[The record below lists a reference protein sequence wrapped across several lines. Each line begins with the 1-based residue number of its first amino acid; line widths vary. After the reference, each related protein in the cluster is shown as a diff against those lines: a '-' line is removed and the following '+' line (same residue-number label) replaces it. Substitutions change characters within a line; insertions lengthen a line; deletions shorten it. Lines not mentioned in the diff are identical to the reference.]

1 MLRIKSKKCT
11 VDGCNN
17 PRFSRGLCK
26 FHRNLELSRVMKH
39 RKVYQIRKVSVKR
52 KIQNGDYHKACVE
65 ADQIHSWDGVTY
77 CFFCLHT
84 DGIIDNH
91 HHVAGRG
98 KNLLKGIVPCHGE
111 CHLAPKGFHGLTP
124 KQLVAQGYID
134 RYLDIYKSTDETKY
148 KVFLGK
154 LISAGYEGRHKE
166 Q

>member
-1 MLRIKSKKCT
+1 MLKTKPKKCT
-11 VDGCNN
+11 VEGCNN
-17 PRFSRGLCK
+17 LRFSRGLCK
-26 FHRNLELSRVMKH
+26 FHRNLEFCKTRIQH
-39 RKVYQIRKVSVKR
+39 RTYRIRKVSIKR
-52 KIQNGDYHKACVE
+52 KLENVE
-65 ADQIHSWDGVTY
+65 YRKKCAEVNQIYSFDGVTY
-77 CFFCLHT
+77 CFFCLRT
-84 DGIIDNH
+84 DGAIDNH

-98 KNLLKGIVPCHGE
+98 KNLLKGIIPCHGE
-111 CHLAPKGFHGLTP
+111 CHLAPNGFHGLTP